1 MKRTAGNKFPDSVGG
16 VKTYIKEHD
25 LKDCYCLSNDLEI
38 IPDPN
43 LKNKWLVIDH
53 GAKLGLLID
62 LMEDP
67 TGGVPEYD
75 YDQVVQYSK
84 KKKKEST
91 INALRRLSASLKKPS

>member
-1 MKRTAGNKFPDSVGG
+1 MKRTGGNKFPDSVSG
-16 VKTYIKEHD
+16 VKSYLGDHGLED
-25 LKDCYCLSNDLEI
+25 LYNLSDDLEI

-53 GAKLGLLID
+53 KKKLGLLID

-75 YDQVVQYSK
+75 YEEVLEYS

-91 INALRRLSASLKKPS
+91 IESLRKLARDLE